1 MPDQK
6 KTVFFS
12 TDLHN
17 DLSRAFEDLRR
28 IHEDFAEM
36 IKIIE
41 EASDASADAAYK
53 QDLRRYADGFLG
65 AADDLEKWMITYAN
79 AVNAQLADNHLV
91 YERDA
96 YQTLNR
102 ILQWDKADV
111 RQLAR
116 WIRDLKELTAH
127 IGLTMPYLLHVRQ
140 IPTETIP
147 ADVTTY
153 PVFVMDRQ
161 GYCLCGMELE
171 EILYIDE
178 VREKMA
184 EGKLNR

>member
-1 MPDQK
+1 MTDQK
-6 KTVFFS
+6 KAVFFS
-12 TDLHN
+12 TDLH
-17 DLSRAFEDLRR
+17 DELPRAFEDLHR
-28 IHEDFAEM
+28 IHGDIVEM
-36 IKIIE
+36 IHVVE
-41 EASDASADAAYK
+41 ETSDVSTDAVYK
-53 QDLRRYADGFLG
+53 KELRTYADGFLG
-65 AADDLEKWMITYAN
+65 AADDLEKWMITYED

-91 YERDA
+91 YERDS

-102 ILQWDKADV
+102 ILQWDKADI

-127 IGLTMPYLLHVRQ
+127 IGLTMQYFLHVRQ

-147 ADVTTY
+147 ADVSTY
-153 PVFVMDRQ
+153 PVFVLDRQ
-161 GYCLCGMELE
+161 GYCLCGMELD

-184 EGKLNR
+184 EKKSHR